1 MSVPTEQLFLWFG
14 SAVIILIIALEVL
27 RPTYFK
33 EGFELIQYDT
43 SYFATFIPKRG
54 DIGPGDE
61 EGGYTRDDRYFNGY
75 ANVQR
80 LGVKNDFC
88 RMVINKA
95 NPEIMFFACA
105 LAGTEN
111 LSSTEFRTPS
121 TKDGLKISRDD
132 YMRDM
137 NGDGRDNYCRIVKH
151 SDGTYKS
158 LCNRATDK
166 GFDERL
172 VIDANPPDEIKTL
185 LTFYEGCVFWYR
197 LRDDMIDYVNN
208 TQLLTTGGIKIDE
221 KPNPVITKG
230 IHFNGSDQFIRLGDS
245 PDLELGYVVQ
255 LRSLRAISCWVY
267 FDEFTNNA
275 HFLDF
280 GNGAGRDN
288 VFLGIIGRG
297 DSPISAEDIRPN
309 PCGNDQSTL
318 PDGPSGQQL
327 VPEMRPQKLM
337 ETTSANVDEY
347 TCTGF
352 ATQPRRLP
360 PSRVVPWQPKQ
371 LTSKATFLYE
381 VWDKQQ
387 RKMRVKI
394 DGVIPKQTWTHIAVT
409 AVELDS
415 LRPTI
420 KVYING
426 EDVYTKASGFLP
438 QASTTSNNYLGK
450 SNWSND
456 TSQYENKDELFRG
469 SLFDVR
475 GYRTPMNAAKIQA
488 TYKWGKGLLG
498 LE

>member
-1 MSVPTEQLFLWFG
+1 
-14 SAVIILIIALEVL
+14 
-27 RPTYFK
+27 
-33 EGFELIQYDT
+33 
-43 SYFATFIPKRG
+43 
-54 DIGPGDE
+54 
-61 EGGYTRDDRYFNGY
+61 
-75 ANVQR
+75 
-80 LGVKNDFC
+80 
-88 RMVINKA
+88 
-95 NPEIMFFACA
+95 
-105 LAGTEN
+105 
-111 LSSTEFRTPS
+111 
-121 TKDGLKISRDD
+121 
-132 YMRDM
+132 
-137 NGDGRDNYCRIVKH
+137 
-151 SDGTYKS
+151 
-158 LCNRATDK
+158 
-166 GFDERL
+166 
-172 VIDANPPDEIKTL
+172 
-185 LTFYEGCVFWYR
+185 
-197 LRDDMIDYVNN
+197 
-208 TQLLTTGGIKIDE
+208 
-221 KPNPVITKG
+221 
-230 IHFNGSDQFIRLGDS
+230 
-245 PDLELGYVVQ
+245 
-255 LRSLRAISCWVY
+255 
-267 FDEFTNNA
+267 
-275 HFLDF
+275 
-280 GNGAGRDN
+280 
-288 VFLGIIGRG
+288 
-297 DSPISAEDIRPN
+297 
-309 PCGNDQSTL
+309 
-318 PDGPSGQQL
+318 
-327 VPEMRPQKLM
+327 M